1 MTKKST
7 SVVKLN
13 GVNLEIDI
21 LYEDNENLEKIK
33 RNENYTNIN
42 Y

>member
-33 RNENYTNIN
+33 RNKNQANIN